1 MEGNADFAGLYWP
14 QLEQWAE
21 YLKDKGFDPENQL
34 CTDDFAGHL
43 AHNVNLSAKAIC
55 GLGSFAKLVRDA
67 RRPGQGRRIFR
78 TGARIRRNAGSRK
91 RDDGDHFRL
100 AFDKPGHAGARN
112 IIWSGTAFW
121 D

>member
-55 GLGSFAKLVRDA
+55 GLGAFAKLCEMRGDT
-67 RRPGQGRRIFR
+67 GQGRRVFQAGQR
-78 TGARIRRNAGSRK
+78 VRR
-91 RDDGDHFRL
+91 
-100 AFDKPGHAGARN
+100 HAG
-112 IIWSGTAFW
+112 
-121 D
+121 